1 MESMLLRRDGGRVND
16 YKFPRPPFKHQ
27 EERFYLYR
35 DRIAHAH
42 LWEQRCGK
50 SGVAIATA
58 AWQYSR
64 GQITGLLICAP
75 NGVHLNWGKN
85 EIPAD
90 MPAHVGCEPVTWVS
104 SPNREQRRALEALC
118 NGSTRRGLRCLIMN
132 IEALRTERGR
142 DFALQ
147 FMRNFRTNF
156 TLDEGSII
164 KHVDSLQTQMM
175 IGWYGGKRHRG
186 CGNGLGEHAA
196 YRRLLNGTLI
206 TQSPLDAFP
215 QFAFLDDSILG
226 TSYTTFKNRYA
237 VVEMQGRMKWA
248 VAKKLEEIAARLNTW
263 PWGELVSAD
272 DEGVITAGQ
281 QPLESG
287 PPINFTVR
295 MAGRMT
301 YALNWKCGRVE
312 GSERMVFEPGQ
323 VYPVITGYR
332 HLDEL
337 QVRLAPHS
345 DRILKADCLDLPEK
359 VYQKRYVELSKKQ
372 AQMYGELKAK
382 CITECRGR
390 EMSAALAIVKMLR
403 LQQIV
408 GGFYVPDYSAP
419 DDRMEMCIQENNYE
433 PLTRQLD
440 RCALPIEDKNP
451 RVDALLEDITEGRL
465 QGKGVVWARFVPEI
479 RLIAQ
484 ALRKAYGK
492 EAVAELYGEV
502 DPRVRQESIDRFQT
516 TEMPRFIV
524 ANPACKGVSR
534 GQNLCKA
541 DWEVYYSNSFSLEDR
556 LQSEDRPHSPGQNEH
571 LLVMDF
577 VAPGTLDEKVID
589 ALRTKKNLADQVT
602 GDRLV
607 EWI

>member
-1 MESMLLRRDGGRVND
+1 MLVAND

-35 DRIAHAH
+35 DREAHAH

-58 AWQYSR
+58 AWQYGR
-64 GQITGLLICAP
+64 GMVTGLLVVAP
-75 NGVHLNWGKN
+75 NGVHLNWAKN
-85 EIPAD
+85 ELPQD
-90 MPAHVGCEPVTWVS
+90 MPSHVGCEPVTWVS
-104 SPNREQRRALEALC
+104 SPNKEQRKALDALC
-118 NGSTRRGLRCLIMN
+118 NGSTKQGLRCLIMN
-132 IEALRTERGR
+132 IEALRTERGY

-164 KHVDSLQTQMM
+164 KNVAAQQTQK
-175 IGWYGGKRHRG
+175 IVGWRG
-186 CGNGLGEHAA
+186 RLGLGAHAA

-206 TQSPLDAFP
+206 TQSPLDAWP

-226 TSYTTFKNRYA
+226 TSHVTFKNRYA
-237 VVEMQGRMKWA
+237 IVELQGRMAGA
-248 VAKKLEEIAARLNTW
+248 VKKKLEEIAARLGTW
-263 PWGELVSAD
+263 PWGELISAD
-272 DEGVITAGQ
+272 EEGVITAGQ
-281 QPLESG
+281 QPLENG
-287 PPINFTVR
+287 PPLDFTVK

-301 YALNWKCGRVE
+301 YNLLWRCGRATGAE
-312 GSERMVFEPGQ
+312 KMVFQPGQ

-337 QVRLAPHS
+337 QARIAPHS

-382 CITECRGR
+382 CITECHGK

-408 GGFYVPDYSAP
+408 GGFYTPD
-419 DDRMEMCIQENNYE
+419 EMLLGFPTGADWDGDEIEG
-433 PLTRQLD
+433 TSVAMLD
-440 RCALPIEDKNP
+440 HKALPIEDHNP
-451 RVDALLEDITEGRL
+451 RVDALLEDIHERL
-465 QGKGVVWARFVPEI
+465 QGKVLIWARFVAEI
-479 RLIAQ
+479 KLIAQ
-484 ALRKAYGK
+484 ALRKVYGK
-492 EAVAELYGEV
+492 DAVAELYGEIK
-502 DPRVRQESIDRFQT
+502 PEVRQVAINSFQT
-516 TEMPRFIV
+516 GEMPRFLV

-534 GQNLCKA
+534 GQNLCQTQY
-541 DWEVYYSNSFSLEDR
+541 EVYYSNSFSLEDR
-556 LQSEDRPHSPGQNEH
+556 LQSEDRPHSPGQTNH
-571 LLVMDF
+571 LGVIDF

-589 ALRTKKNLADQVT
+589 ALREKKNLADQVT